1 MGAKVVKT
9 SKNFD
14 GKPREILK
22 ITSRN
27 DAITMKDVPNN
38 SIIPYCGFVE
48 QEIVNENTGEVFN
61 SILVVSEPNEDGI
74 KKLYATRSDSFKN
87 ALYEIVNALEESGDT
102 DSFSI
107 QIMKLKSKNGRE
119 FITCNLV

>member
-1 MGAKVVKT
+1 MSAKVVKT
-9 SKNFD
+9 SKNFE
-14 GKPREILK
+14 GKAREILK

-27 DAITMKDVPNN
+27 DAIPMKDISNN

-48 QEIVNENTGEVFN
+48 QEIVNENTGEAFN

-74 KKLYATRSDSFKN
+74 KKLYATRSDSFKS

-102 DSFSI
+102 DAFSI
-107 QIMKLKSKNGRE
+107 QIMKLKSKNLS
-119 FITCNLV
+119 LVI

>member
-1 MGAKVVKT
+1 MSAKVVKT

-14 GKPREILK
+14 GKAREILK

-27 DAITMKDVPNN
+27 DAIPMKDIPNN

-61 SILVVSEPNEDGI
+61 SILVVSEPNEDGV
-74 KKLYATRSDSFKN
+74 KKLYATRSDSFKS
-87 ALYEIVNALEESGDT
+87 ALFEIVNALEECGDT
-102 DSFSI
+102 DAFSI

>member
-1 MGAKVVKT
+1 MSAKVVKT

-14 GKPREILK
+14 GKAREILK

-27 DAITMKDVPNN
+27 DAIPMKDVQNN

-48 QEIVNENTGEVFN
+48 QEIENENTGEVFN

-74 KKLYATRSDSFKN
+74 KKLYATRSNSFKS

-102 DSFSI
+102 DAFSI

>member
-1 MGAKVVKT
+1 MGAKVVKV

-14 GKPREILK
+14 GKAREILK

-27 DAITMKDVPNN
+27 DAIPMKDIPNN

-61 SILVVSEPNEDGI
+61 AILLVSEVNEDGI
-74 KKLYATRSDSFKN
+74 KELYATRSESFKR
-87 ALYEIVNALEESGDT
+87 ALYEIIDTLEEQGDNEP
-102 DSFSI
+102 FSL

>member
-1 MGAKVVKT
+1 MSAKVVKT
-9 SKNFD
+9 SKNFE
-14 GKPREILK
+14 GKAREILK

-27 DAITMKDVPNN
+27 DAIPMKDISNN

-74 KKLYATRSDSFKN
+74 KKLYATRSDSFKS
-87 ALYEIVNALEESGDT
+87 ALFEIVNALEESGDT
-102 DSFSI
+102 DAFSI

>member
-1 MGAKVVKT
+1 MSAKVVKT
-9 SKNFD
+9 SKNFE
-14 GKPREILK
+14 GKAREILK

-74 KKLYATRSDSFKN
+74 KKLYATRSDSFKS

-102 DSFSI
+102 DAFSI

>member
-1 MGAKVVKT
+1 MSAKVVKT
-9 SKNFD
+9 SKNFE
-14 GKPREILK
+14 GKAREILK

-27 DAITMKDVPNN
+27 DAIPMKDISNN

-74 KKLYATRSDSFKN
+74 KKLYATRSDSFKS

-102 DSFSI
+102 DDFSI

>member
-1 MGAKVVKT
+1 
-9 SKNFD
+9 
-14 GKPREILK
+14 
-22 ITSRN
+22 
-27 DAITMKDVPNN
+27 MKYISNI
-38 SIIPYCGFVE
+38 SIIAFCGFLE
-48 QEIVNENTGEVFN
+48 LEFVNVNTWEVFN

-74 KKLYATRSDSFKN
+74 KKLYATRSDSFKS

-102 DSFSI
+102 DDFSI

>member
-1 MGAKVVKT
+1 MSARVVET

-22 ITSRN
+22 ITSRK
-27 DAITMKDVPNN
+27 DAIPMKDVSSN
-38 SIIPYCGFVE
+38 SIIPYCGYIE
-48 QEIVNENTGEVFN
+48 QEIINENTGEKFN
-61 SILVVSEPNEDGI
+61 SILLVSEVNEDGI
-74 KKLYATRSDSFKN
+74 NELYATRSESFKR
-87 ALYEIVNALEESGDT
+87 AFYEIVETLEDQGDNEP
-102 DSFSI
+102 FSL

>member
-1 MGAKVVKT
+1 MSAKVVKT

-14 GKPREILK
+14 GNAREILK

-27 DAITMKDVPNN
+27 DVIPMKDISNN